1 MHLSWGSTGPNDGV
15 PGRRVAVTGLGVVAP
30 CGQGTVAFWEGL
42 CRPAGPGIQRRVE
55 DFDPTQWFGPKEM
68 RRVDRFTQ
76 LAVAAADGALADAGV
91 LDADPDRAGVILGTG
106 VGGLESLESQVQI
119 NLERGS
125 RRVSPFVVPM
135 MMANAAAATISI
147 HWGLRGPC
155 ETVVTACA
163 AGTHAIGYGARLVS
177 SGRCEVVVS
186 GGSEAAA
193 TPVSLAGFSNMTA
206 LSVSG
211 ISRPFDLERDGFVM
225 GEAAGVLVLE
235 DLERA
240 QARGAHIYAEVTGAA
255 STADAYHITAPAEGG
270 AGAAACME
278 LALADAGLPPDQ
290 VRHVNA
296 HGTSTPL
303 NDVAEAVA
311 IHKVLG
317 SPGPPVTSIKG
328 VVGHALGAA
337 GAIEAVSAVLS
348 IERRLIPPTAGYLT
362 PDPEVSLDVVA
373 GEPRPWEPGPV
384 LSNSFGFGGEN
395 GCLVIEPVG
404 D

>member
-55 DFDPTQWFGPKEM
+55 DFDPSQWFGPKEM

-211 ISRPFDLERDGFVM
+211 VSRPFDLERDGFVM

-240 QARGAHIYAEVTGAA
+240 RARGAHIYAEVTGAA

>member
-30 CGQGTVAFWEGL
+30 CGQGTIAFWEGL
-42 CRPAGPGIQRRVE
+42 CRPASPGIQRRVE
-55 DFDPTQWFGPKEM
+55 EFDPSQWFGPKEM

-76 LAVAAADGALADAGV
+76 LAVAAADGALSDAGV

-177 SGRCEVVVS
+177 SGRCEVVVA

-240 QARGAHIYAEVTGAA
+240 RARGAHIYAEITGAA
-255 STADAYHITAPAEGG
+255 STADAFHITAPAEGG

-317 SPGPPVTSIKG
+317 TPGPPVTSIKG

-395 GCLVIEPVG
+395 GCLVISPV
-404 D
+404 DD